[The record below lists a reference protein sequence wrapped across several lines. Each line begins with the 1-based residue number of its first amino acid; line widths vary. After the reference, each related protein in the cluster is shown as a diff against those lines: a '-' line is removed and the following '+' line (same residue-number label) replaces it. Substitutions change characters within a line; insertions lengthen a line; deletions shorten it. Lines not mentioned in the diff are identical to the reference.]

1 MKNTDMHWT
10 QTIDRRV
17 FYLILLLL
25 VIIGLLVPIP
35 LPLIVGPQ
43 TRALY
48 EAVEHAPADKLAIVC
63 TNWSASTQGENRP
76 QTEVLLRHLMRRKIR
91 FALMAWEQQSTSL
104 ARELAEELAPK
115 YGYKYGRDWVNWGYR
130 AEANG
135 TLKGMVLD
143 IPDTFKTESH
153 NRIPLTDLQQLPVMA
168 GVHNTKDIGI
178 ILEVSA
184 AGSYKNWIQFA
195 VGSTSAKFGYAPTSV
210 MAPELYNYIDAG
222 QIAGMMF
229 GIKGAAEYE
238 HLLIQDGTLKKAGF
252 TTKAIAPISLA
263 LVLLFVLIG
272 LGNYGMYATRKQE
285 KVQ

>member
-1 MKNTDMHWT
+1 MNRTHWT
-10 QTIDRRV
+10 QRIDPRWL
-17 FYLILLLL
+17 YLILLAL

-35 LPLIVGPQ
+35 LPLIIGPQ

-48 EAVEHAPADKLAIVC
+48 DAVEHAPADKLAILC

-76 QTEVLLRHLMRRKIR
+76 QTEVILRHLMRRKVRI
-91 FALMAWEQQSTSL
+91 ALMAWEQQSTNL
-104 ARELAEELAPK
+104 ARELVEELAPE
-115 YGYKYGRDWVNWGYR
+115 YGYVYGRDWINWGYR

-143 IPDTFKTESH
+143 IRDTFKTESH
-153 NRIPLTDLQQLPVMA
+153 TRIALTDLQRLPVMA
-168 GVHNTKDIGI
+168 GVRNTKDVGLI
-178 ILEVSA
+178 IEISA
-184 AGSYKNWIQFA
+184 AGTYKNWIQF
-195 VGSTSAKFGYAPTSV
+195 VIGSTPAKFGYGPTSV

-222 QIAGMMF
+222 QMAGMMF

-238 HLLIQDGTLKKAGF
+238 HLLIEDGTLKKPGF

-272 LGNYGMYATRKQE
+272 LGNYGMIATRKME
-285 KVQ
+285 RDA